1 MLCPHCK
8 HTESKVVDSRLV
20 EAGTCI
26 RRRRECLGCQY
37 RYTTYERYDGLPLMV
52 IKKDR
57 RREPF
62 DRRKL
67 EKGILSAFNKRRVG
81 KDAILNIVDCIEK
94 SIRESSLSEIE
105 TIKIGQFVVEKLRQ
119 VDEVAY
125 MRFVSVYK
133 EFEGVSSFIEE
144 AREFETTECSFINLQ

>member
-20 EAGTCI
+20 EAGSCI
-26 RRRRECLGCQY
+26 RRRRECLGCHY
-37 RYTTYERYDGLPLMV
+37 RFTTYERYDGMPLMV

-67 EKGILSAFNKRRVG
+67 EQGIARAFNKRKVG
-81 KDAILNIVDCIEK
+81 RDAIQNLVDSIEK
-94 SIRESSLSEIE
+94 SIRESSISEIE
-105 TIKIGQFVVEKLRQ
+105 TDKIGQYVVEKLRQ

-133 EFEGVSSFIEE
+133 EFDEVSSFIEE
-144 AREFETTECSFINLQ
+144 ARELETSECSFMN

>member
-26 RRRRECLGCQY
+26 RRRRECLGCRY
-37 RYTTYERYDGLPLMV
+37 RFTTYERYDGMPLMV

-67 EKGILSAFNKRRVG
+67 EQGISRAFNKRKVG
-81 KDAILNIVDCIEK
+81 RDAIQNLVDSIEK
-94 SIRESSLSEIE
+94 SIRESSISEIE
-105 TIKIGQFVVEKLRQ
+105 TDKIGQYVVEKLRQ

-133 EFEGVSSFIEE
+133 EFDEVSSFVEE
-144 AREFETTECSFINLQ
+144 ARELETSECSFMN